1 MLDIPIKLAIV
12 AAVAWVIWK
21 LVQPRAVFVIELTE
35 GVPRTKTG
43 KVTAAVLNDV
53 GRLCRESGLSRGRIR
68 GVARRGGRMALLFSR
83 EFSPGLQQQIRNY
96 WESVR

>member
-1 MLDIPIKLAIV
+1 MLDIPIKLAVV

-21 LVQPRAVFVIELTE
+21 LVRPRALFVIDLVD
-35 GVPRTKTG
+35 GMPRTKSG
-43 KVTAAVLNDV
+43 KITAAVLNDL
-53 GRLCRESGLSRGRIR
+53 GGICRENEIKRGRIR
-68 GVARRGGRMALLFSR
+68 GVARRGGRIALQFSH